1 MMNLSCEKYCAISY
15 SFPAIIVQYF
25 LQIVNDFS
33 HISQKG
39 VFEISF
45 ADNFRILRLERGFSQ
60 AELAKLVGVDQAAIA
75 RYELGIYK
83 PKFDVAT
90 KLAKIFDT
98 TVEELYSGQ
107 TEENEPATA
116 EQLVDGQTAE
126 RTDENGTER
135 QK

>member
-1 MMNLSCEKYCAISY
+1 MLILNNNFHDNYTISFHKCQWI
-15 SFPAIIVQYF
+15 SQ
-25 LQIVNDFS
+25 L
-33 HISQKG
+33 SQKG

-45 ADNFRILRLERGFSQ
+45 ADNFRILRLQRGFSQ

-107 TEENEPATA
+107 AEENEQTTA
-116 EQLVDGQTAE
+116 EQLVDGQTGE
-126 RTDENGTER
+126 ENGKESNLER
-135 QK
+135 QM